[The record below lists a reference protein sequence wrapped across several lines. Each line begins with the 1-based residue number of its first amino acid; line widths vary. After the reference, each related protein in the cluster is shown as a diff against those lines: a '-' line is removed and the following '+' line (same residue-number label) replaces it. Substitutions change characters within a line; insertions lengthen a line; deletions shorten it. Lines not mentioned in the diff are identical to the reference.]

1 MGLQNFTLKNLL
13 HQFQRVHFI
22 LLPQAKNS
30 VNFQIFFIEFSS
42 KNFTRFVNMLINDTT
57 FLLDES
63 IDALRNI
70 HDTQE
75 LIANK
80 PEWEKLTHEMRTSR
94 QRQLATDER
103 QCKSYLT
110 LATETVDMLHHLT
123 QEIKPPFLEKV
134 SKRNAIAS
142 VH

>member
-1 MGLQNFTLKNLL
+1 
-13 HQFQRVHFI
+13 
-22 LLPQAKNS
+22 
-30 VNFQIFFIEFSS
+30 
-42 KNFTRFVNMLINDTT
+42 
-57 FLLDES
+57 
-63 IDALRNI
+63 
-70 HDTQE
+70 
-75 LIANK
+75 
-80 PEWEKLTHEMRTSR
+80 MRTSR